1 MITPACIAFY
11 RHSGEGFSQPESA
24 KEKKTKKTKNK
35 NKKREKKRTARFH
48 IEETMGEAA
57 WIGAIMSAAKNQPV
71 TFIIKVE
78 TH

>member
-1 MITPACIAFY
+1 M
-11 RHSGEGFSQPESA
+11 GKGFHNQNL
-24 KEKKTKKTKNK
+24 KKTKKQKTKNK
-35 NKKREKKRTARFH
+35 NKKKEKKRKARFH